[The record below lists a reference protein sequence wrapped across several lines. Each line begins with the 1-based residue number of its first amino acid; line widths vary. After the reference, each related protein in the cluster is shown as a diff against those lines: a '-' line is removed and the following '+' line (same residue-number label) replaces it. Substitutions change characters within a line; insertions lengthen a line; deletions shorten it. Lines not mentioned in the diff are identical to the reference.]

1 MNTATPAT
9 QTSVK
14 SSLAE
19 RVAAGGPGITVVVGA
34 YDHQILFVNRLFQE
48 QFAYSEDEVL
58 GMNFSDMLDPYDRER
73 FYRQVAKLST
83 DLHAIQDFVV
93 YRLRRKDGQL
103 KPFYAYM
110 SGCDVHGDGS
120 VPGCQIF
127 LIPDNMGWSIPY
139 TSSETKEL
147 FLKHFAAEGYGTFEW
162 IIDIDKVFWSAGIYR
177 IYDVDP
183 SVRDVTLQFARR
195 FVHPQDRDRVAAATR
210 GENGELLDVDLEFR
224 IVTAHNVVKT
234 IHSLGKVIRDAN
246 GQPIKYIGS
255 VRDITGRR
263 AMEDHLRN
271 KMEELKR
278 SNKELEDFAY
288 AASHD
293 LQEPLRKITTF
304 SGRLR
309 DKFKAALAGEGEM
322 YLERMTASAENMRQL
337 ITSLLEFSRITQ
349 SQAPFTQVSLSLV
362 IKQVMSDLE
371 LKIEETGTVVNFGVL
386 PVVDAVATHIKQ
398 LFMNLISNAIKFH
411 KPGEAPVI
419 TITSQPLADDELQM
433 LGLSQKRHY
442 HKVTVQ
448 DNGIGFEQEY
458 ANRIFQVF
466 QRLHGKSEFPG
477 SGVGLAICK
486 KILEHHSG
494 VIYAESSKGNG
505 AKFTIVIPDRQS

>member
-1 MNTATPAT
+1 
-9 QTSVK
+9 
-14 SSLAE
+14 
-19 RVAAGGPGITVVVGA
+19 
-34 YDHQILFVNRLFQE
+34 
-48 QFAYSEDEVL
+48 
-58 GMNFSDMLDPYDRER
+58 
-73 FYRQVAKLST
+73 
-83 DLHAIQDFVV
+83 
-93 YRLRRKDGQL
+93 
-103 KPFYAYM
+103 
-110 SGCDVHGDGS
+110 
-120 VPGCQIF
+120 
-127 LIPDNMGWSIPY
+127 
-139 TSSETKEL
+139 
-147 FLKHFAAEGYGTFEW
+147 
-162 IIDIDKVFWSAGIYR
+162 
-177 IYDVDP
+177 
-183 SVRDVTLQFARR
+183 
-195 FVHPQDRDRVAAATR
+195 
-210 GENGELLDVDLEFR
+210 
-224 IVTAHNVVKT
+224 
-234 IHSLGKVIRDAN
+234 
-246 GQPIKYIGS
+246 
-255 VRDITGRR
+255 
-263 AMEDHLRN
+263 
-271 KMEELKR
+271 LKR

-494 VIYAESSKGNG
+494 VIYAESGKGNG